1 MLPPLGSAASDA
13 DPPRLLELEEPFPI
27 AKPISDAPCHSA
39 GTAVSAPMH
48 RPVALETHAF
58 AHASID
64 LHSQDVSSTTRLGV
78 AVSAPGAPSIMSLHR
93 DLAASAMDTR
103 SGFDPRTGIE
113 HPFAPTLAVVRV
125 NGPTTLPE
133 ARSHCSLVFQRS
145 RNAIKDAHDR

>member
-1 MLPPLGSAASDA
+1 
-13 DPPRLLELEEPFPI
+13 
-27 AKPISDAPCHSA
+27 
-39 GTAVSAPMH
+39 MH